1 MRFALAF
8 TVLAVLAAAQSP
20 EGQLAGVWRGQSI
33 CVAAD
38 RGACT
43 DETVV
48 YYISA
53 IAGKAGIVSIRAD
66 KIVNGQAVTMGTSEW
81 KHDAERHTLTWE
93 TAPRTWLL
101 KIQGDTMEGT
111 LTLTDKT
118 VVRRV
123 TLKRTGDLR

>member
-8 TVLAVLAAAQSP
+8 TVLAVLAASQSP

-33 CVAAD
+33 CV
-38 RGACT
+38 
-43 DETVV
+43 
-48 YYISA
+48 
-53 IAGKAGIVSIRAD
+53 
-66 KIVNGQAVTMGTSEW
+66 
-81 KHDAERHTLTWE
+81 RHTLTWE

-123 TLKRTGDLR
+123 TLKRDR